1 MTAGVRFELLGP
13 MRAYRGDE
21 RLGTGTPQQ
30 QAMLAV
36 LLLRSGHGAGLGELI
51 DALWGEE
58 PPHAA
63 VTTLRTYAWRWRKVL
78 AEPGVLVSVG
88 DGYRLVLQKP
98 CLDVQEAEELA
109 ARAAV
114 ERGAGR
120 REAAA
125 KLLREALGLWQ
136 GEPLAALPGPYAE
149 RQRSRLEELRLR
161 LLEDRL
167 ELDIEA
173 GGEAAAVP
181 DLRLLT
187 SEHPL
192 RERPVALLMRALCR
206 TGRQADALNLFRTAR
221 QGLISEIGLEP
232 GPELVSLHQRILS
245 GDQELAGAEDGGRRG
260 GAVVLSGGLA
270 PAGVAA
276 AAAAVAE
283 GGPEPEPQSP
293 SEPEAPPVPAQTPS
307 APGDFTGRA
316 ALVRRLAEALT
327 PAGDSGPA
335 VALISGMGGVGKTAL
350 ALHTA
355 DRVRDRFPD
364 GQLYADLRGTDAHDP
379 CDPGHVLVGFLAAL
393 GVTAEA
399 LPADVEGRAALFRS
413 MTAGRRML
421 VVLDNA
427 RDAAQVRP
435 LLPGPGQCA
444 VLVTSRP
451 RLAGLPA
458 RHQAD
463 LDVFELPEALELFGR
478 VIGRDRLDAEPDTA
492 RELVATCGFLPL
504 AVRIVAARLAAR
516 PSWTVALLTARL
528 ADERRRLNELRVG
541 DLAIAPVFEL
551 GYRQLSAEQARA
563 FRVLACLDGP
573 GIGLTSAAAALGADG
588 FHVEEVLESLV
599 DVAMLESPTPGR
611 YRFHDLLRDFG
622 RQCAGADTGAD
633 AGAGGGAD
641 RAELAGALDGL
652 LDHLLA
658 TACAAFRHAVPG
670 DPVAGALGPLRA
682 EPLSFAGLEPART
695 WALTESETAL
705 ALAAQIAV
713 CARPDHPAR
722 PGRLRAAIDLLIA
735 LSPFHQD
742 TRYGQLAPTG
752 LLLAEAAARH
762 SDRKAEGRA
771 RFLCGTIALKDT
783 RLAEAETEARLA
795 VLACREAGDTV
806 VLRQALNDLGLVAQ
820 FLRRF
825 DEAVACFDEAIAL
838 ARELDHRSGEYAT
851 TVNAALA
858 RVRSGRAHEAVPACE
873 AVLPGLREMDDRHG
887 ICYALYVLGLALHAT
902 GRYEEAIARYGE
914 CLAVAGPAGIR
925 QRVAHARY
933 RMADTLRAVGRHAEA
948 QEQAEAALSLCR
960 DLGSDRDS
968 GHALVVLGRTLA
980 ERGRAEEARSRLL
993 SASALFAKLGLPD
1006 VADVEELLAGLSA

>member
-1 MTAGVRFELLGP
+1 MIGITPGEKATTGGGMTAGVRFELLGP

-88 DGYRLVLQKP
+88 DGYRLVLEKP

-245 GDQELAGAEDGGRRG
+245 GDQELAGAEEDGGRRG
-260 GAVVLSGGLA
+260 GGVVSGGPA
-270 PAGVAA
+270 PD
-276 AAAAVAE
+276 AAAAVEE
-283 GGPEPEPQSP
+283 GG
-293 SEPEAPPVPAQTPS
+293 PEAPPVPAQTPS

-551 GYRQLSAEQARA
+551 GYRQLSDEQARA

-573 GIGLTSAAAALGADG
+573 GIGLTSAAAALRADE

-611 YRFHDLLRDFG
+611 YRFHDLLRAFG
-622 RQCAGADTGAD
+622 RQCAGAYR
-633 AGAGGGAD
+633 AD
-641 RAELAGALDGL
+641 RAELGGALDGL

-705 ALAAQIAV
+705 ALAAQIAG

-735 LSPFHQD
+735 LSPFHED

-762 SDRKAEGRA
+762 GDRKAEGRA

-825 DEAVACFDEAIAL
+825 DEAIACFDEAIAL

-1006 VADVEELLAGLSA
+1006 VADVEELLAGLST

>member
-88 DGYRLVLQKP
+88 DGYRLVLEKP

-245 GDQELAGAEDGGRRG
+245 GDQELAGAEEDGGRRG
-260 GAVVLSGGLA
+260 GGSGAVVSGVLA
-270 PAGVAA
+270 ADVAA
-276 AAAAVAE
+276 AAGEEGVA
-283 GGPEPEPQSP
+283 
-293 SEPEAPPVPAQTPS
+293 EAPPVPAQTPS

-435 LLPGPGQCA
+435 LLPGPGRCA

-551 GYRQLSAEQARA
+551 GYRQLSDEQARA

-573 GIGLTSAAAALGADG
+573 GIGLTSAAAALRADE

-611 YRFHDLLRDFG
+611 YRFHDLLRAFG
-622 RQCAGADTGAD
+622 RQCAGAYR
-633 AGAGGGAD
+633 AD
-641 RAELAGALDGL
+641 RAELGGALDGL

-705 ALAAQIAV
+705 ALAAQIAG

-762 SDRKAEGRA
+762 GDRKAEGRA

-825 DEAVACFDEAIAL
+825 DEAIACFDEAIAL

>member
-1 MTAGVRFELLGP
+1 MTAGVRFSLLGP
-13 MRAYRGDE
+13 MRAYRGDQP
-21 RLGTGTPQQ
+21 LGTGTPQQ

-36 LLLRSGHGAGLGELI
+36 LLLRSGHGAGLAELV

-58 PPHAA
+58 PPNAA

-88 DGYRLVLQKP
+88 DGYRLVLPKP
-98 CLDVQEAEELA
+98 FLDVQEAEELA

-114 ERGAGR
+114 ERAAGR

-136 GEPLAALPGPYAE
+136 GEPLAALPGPFAE
-149 RQRSRLEELRLR
+149 RQRSRLEELRLS

-167 ELDIEA
+167 ELDIES

-206 TGRQADALNLFRTAR
+206 TGRQADALNVFRTAR
-221 QGLISEIGLEP
+221 QELISEIGLEP
-232 GPELVSLHQRILS
+232 GPELVELHQRILN
-245 GDQELAGAEDGGRRG
+245 GEGEREPVHPVA
-260 GAVVLSGGLA
+260 LA
-270 PAGVAA
+270 PA
-276 AAAAVAE
+276 AE
-283 GGPEPEPQSP
+283 SAEPAEPA
-293 SEPEAPPVPAQTPS
+293 EPEAATVPAQTPG
-307 APGDFTGRA
+307 APADFTGRA
-316 ALVRRLAEALT
+316 ALVRSLVEALT
-327 PAGDSGPA
+327 PAAGDGGPA
-335 VALISGMGGVGKTAL
+335 VALICGMGGVGKTAL

-379 CDPGHVLVGFLAAL
+379 CDPGHVLAGFLGAL
-393 GVTAEA
+393 GVTADG
-399 LPADVEGRAALFRS
+399 LPADAEGRAALFRS
-413 MTAGRRML
+413 MTAGRRLL

-451 RLAGLPA
+451 RLAALPA
-458 RHQAD
+458 RHQVD
-463 LDVFELPEALELFGR
+463 LDVFDLPEALELFGR
-478 VIGRDRLDAEPDTA
+478 VIGPDRLAAEPDTA
-492 RELVATCGFLPL
+492 RDLVATCGFLPL

-516 PSWTVALLTARL
+516 PRWTVALLATRL

-573 GIGLTSAAAALGADG
+573 GIGLASAAAALGADE

-622 RQCAGADTGAD
+622 RQCAE
-633 AGAGGGAD
+633 AD
-641 RAELAGALDGL
+641 RAEVCEALHRL

-670 DPVAGALGPLRA
+670 DPVAGALGPLRTA
-682 EPLSFAGLEPART
+682 PPSFTGLGPARA

-705 ALAAQIAV
+705 ALAAQLAAAADPGTAADAGSAADAGPAAADTA
-713 CARPDHPAR
+713 ARS
-722 PGRLRAAIDLLIA
+722 GLRAAIDLLIA

-752 LLLAEAAARH
+752 QLLAEAAARRG
-762 SDRKAEGRA
+762 DRKAEGRA

-783 RLAEAETEARLA
+783 RLTEAETEARLA

-825 DEAVACFDEAIAL
+825 DEAIACFDEAIAL

-902 GRYEEAIARYGE
+902 GRYEEAIVRYGE

-933 RMADTLRAVGRHAEA
+933 RMADTLRAVGRHEEA
-948 QEQAEAALSLCR
+948 QEQAEAALLLCE

-980 ERGRAEEARSRLL
+980 ERGRAGEARSRLL
-993 SASALFAKLGLPD
+993 SASALFARLGLPD
-1006 VADVEELLAGLSA
+1006 VADVEELLAGLPA

>member
-1 MTAGVRFELLGP
+1 
-13 MRAYRGDE
+13 
-21 RLGTGTPQQ
+21 
-30 QAMLAV
+30 
-36 LLLRSGHGAGLGELI
+36 
-51 DALWGEE
+51 
-58 PPHAA
+58 
-63 VTTLRTYAWRWRKVL
+63 
-78 AEPGVLVSVG
+78 
-88 DGYRLVLQKP
+88 
-98 CLDVQEAEELA
+98 
-109 ARAAV
+109 
-114 ERGAGR
+114 
-120 REAAA
+120 
-125 KLLREALGLWQ
+125 
-136 GEPLAALPGPYAE
+136 
-149 RQRSRLEELRLR
+149 
-161 LLEDRL
+161 
-167 ELDIEA
+167 
-173 GGEAAAVP
+173 
-181 DLRLLT
+181 
-187 SEHPL
+187 
-192 RERPVALLMRALCR
+192 
-206 TGRQADALNLFRTAR
+206 
-221 QGLISEIGLEP
+221 
-232 GPELVSLHQRILS
+232 
-245 GDQELAGAEDGGRRG
+245 
-260 GAVVLSGGLA
+260 
-270 PAGVAA
+270 
-276 AAAAVAE
+276 
-283 GGPEPEPQSP
+283 
-293 SEPEAPPVPAQTPS
+293 
-307 APGDFTGRA
+307 
-316 ALVRRLAEALT
+316 
-327 PAGDSGPA
+327 
-335 VALISGMGGVGKTAL
+335 
-350 ALHTA
+350 
-355 DRVRDRFPD
+355 
-364 GQLYADLRGTDAHDP
+364 
-379 CDPGHVLVGFLAAL
+379 
-393 GVTAEA
+393 
-399 LPADVEGRAALFRS
+399 
-413 MTAGRRML
+413 
-421 VVLDNA
+421 
-427 RDAAQVRP
+427 
-435 LLPGPGQCA
+435 
-444 VLVTSRP
+444 
-451 RLAGLPA
+451 
-458 RHQAD
+458 
-463 LDVFELPEALELFGR
+463 ELPEALELFGR

-551 GYRQLSAEQARA
+551 GYRQLSDEQARA

-573 GIGLTSAAAALGADG
+573 GIGLASAAAALRADE

-611 YRFHDLLRDFG
+611 YRFHDLLRAFG
-622 RQCAGADTGAD
+622 RQCAGAYR
-633 AGAGGGAD
+633 AD
-641 RAELAGALDGL
+641 RAELGGALDGF

-713 CARPDHPAR
+713 CAWPDHPAR

-762 SDRKAEGRA
+762 GDRKAEGRA

-825 DEAVACFDEAIAL
+825 DEAIACFDEAIAL